1 MQYQLKPY
9 LQAVYVYKPFFGLN
23 ECIFFWKMSNSEMLN
38 CSNIYVTWY
47 VCTACT
53 LNIHWAYIMNTNCFY
68 FGKNIKLECCQLN
81 LLFEQLT
88 TRKVRYNKTRD
99 ITCHKMDVFW
109 IWNLLIWDAPG
120 FYSILGIKDD
130 VFQELTHK
138 HSVCYSK

>member
-1 MQYQLKPY
+1 MFAVSFCSERMYFLLKNVK
-9 LQAVYVYKPFFGLN
+9 QMR
-23 ECIFFWKMSNSEMLN
+23 CRI
-38 CSNIYVTWY
+38 CSNIYVTCY
-47 VCTACT
+47 ACTACT
-53 LNIHWAYIMNTNCFY
+53 LNIHWPYIMNTNCFY

-88 TRKVRYNKTRD
+88 TRKVRDNKTRD
-99 ITCHKMDVFW
+99 ITCHEMDVFW